1 MKKIFY
7 TLTATLALMTSCQNE
22 AQESVL
28 TLADEV
34 TVNFGMDFGITDVVL
49 TRAEHN
55 FEYLIAV
62 SEEAAS
68 EGTITSG
75 YVGRFSSLAEAY
87 LALKANTSYNFY
99 ISAFES
105 TGDTYNLS
113 SICGTT
119 GQFTEVT
126 SPVSYAP
133 AFADQR
139 VDRYYGSKSQTL
151 TGNTTI
157 NVEGKHF
164 AYGINVNIARPLEG
178 HVTLTCA
185 SPALSYD
192 VASDAASGVEA
203 QNIFCMEGTDLN
215 VSKTTTLIVTL
226 YDSSNKVVTTVS
238 KEVTV
243 ARNHAKT
250 FVVNALDPN
259 ASFVFTPEEGED
271 DGNEDI
277 TPPTAGDT
285 SNGHEYV
292 DLGVVVDG
300 KPIYWATCNVG
311 AESPEDYGLYFA
323 WGDTEGHSVDI
334 DYWVQPDG
342 YSYDWSTAPFNNGSS
357 NYDESYFNSVKDEV
371 CPDGILAL
379 AYDAAHV
386 QWGGDWRM
394 PTVEE
399 LDALRTQCTW
409 TWDSVKKGSTVV
421 GSNGKSIF
429 LPAAGYRSDSKRYSV
444 GSEGFY
450 WPSSLNSEECAIAYT
465 LLFASTSDHIGLYS
479 YYRYGGQ
486 SVRPVCVLS
495 E

>member
-7 TLTATLALMTSCQNE
+7 TLTATLTLMTSCQD
-22 AQESVL
+22 ASQESVL

-75 YVGRFSSLAEAY
+75 YVGRFSSLAEAN

-277 TPPTAGDT
+277 TPPTADDS

-292 DLGVVVDG
+292 DLGLPSG
-300 KPIYWATCNVG
+300 LLWATCNVG
-311 AESPEDYGLYFA
+311 ADSPEEYGDYFA
-323 WGDTEGHSVDI
+323 WGETEGYNSGKTYFVWST
-334 DYWVQPDG
+334 YKWMQEG
-342 YSYDWSTAPFNNGSS
+342 YSDWKHITKYTYADGQTSGIWYDS
-357 NYDESYFNSVKDEV
+357 NCNFIGDNKTVLEHVD
-371 CPDGILAL
+371 
-379 AYDAAHV
+379 DAAHV
-386 QWGGDWRM
+386 NWGGSWRM
-394 PTVEE
+394 PTYEE
-399 LDALRTQCTW
+399 LDELKTKCTW
-409 TWDSVKKGSTVV
+409 EWTTQ
-421 GSNGKSIF
+421 NGVHGHKVTGPNGNSIF
-429 LPAAGYRSDSKRYSV
+429 LPAAGYRRS
-444 GSEGFY
+444 
-450 WPSSLNSEECAIAYT
+450 SSLNDAGSRGSYGSSSIGTRY
-465 LLFASTSDHIGLYS
+465 SDHAKDLYFLS
-479 YYRYGGQ
+479 DGVGWDNNIRCDGH
-486 SVRPVCVLS
+486 SVRPVR
-495 E
+495 

>member
-7 TLTATLALMTSCQNE
+7 TLTATLALMTSCQD
-22 AQESVL
+22 ASQESVL

-62 SEEAAS
+62 SADDATA

-75 YVGRFSSLAEAY
+75 YVGRFSSLAEAN
-87 LALKANTSYNFY
+87 LALKANTAYNFY

-126 SPVSYAP
+126 TPVSYAP

-139 VDRYYGSKSQTL
+139 VDRYFGSTSQTL

-157 NVEGKHF
+157 SVDGKHF

-192 VASDAASGVEA
+192 VASNATNGVEA
-203 QNIFCMEGTDLN
+203 QNIFCMEGTDLD
-215 VSKTTTLIVTL
+215 VSKTTTMIVTL

-243 ARNHAKT
+243 VRNHAKT

-259 ASFVFTPEEGED
+259 ASFIFTPEEGED

-277 TPPTAGDT
+277 TPPTDPF
-285 SNGHEYV
+285 NGHDYV
-292 DLGVVVDG
+292 DMGIVDG
-300 KPIYWATCNVG
+300 KHLGWATCNIG
-311 AESPEDYGLYFA
+311 AENPWEEGLLFA
-323 WGDTEGHSVDI
+323 WADTEGYYRSENHDFSWSTYKWGAYNAKYWQSVDL
-334 DYWVQPDG
+334 D
-342 YSYDWSTAPFNNGSS
+342 
-357 NYDESYFNSVKDEV
+357 
-371 CPDGILAL
+371 L
-379 AYDAAHV
+379 AYDAAR
-386 QWGGDWRM
+386 QNMGGDWRM
-394 PTVEE
+394 PSRYEAAWLKNSTYC
-399 LDALRTQCTW
+399 TQENMTMNGV
-409 TWDSVKKGSTVV
+409 DGVKYTSKST
-421 GSNGKSIF
+421 GNSIF
-429 LPAAGYRSDSKRYSV
+429 LPDLVWTSSAYMDNKNYAYHTDLNWVYKCNGYSV
-444 GSEGFY
+444 RG
-450 WPSSLNSEECAIAYT
+450 
-465 LLFASTSDHIGLYS
+465 
-479 YYRYGGQ
+479 
-486 SVRPVCVLS
+486 VCVIKD
-495 E
+495 